1 MKNYNAT
8 TYISPINLA
17 SSALTTKLLMVHTLY
32 FCDDVGEF

>member
-17 SSALTTKLLMVHTLY
+17 SSALIVQQIGAK
-32 FCDDVGEF
+32 F